1 MVSSTQTN
9 AKTKGPAK
17 VEVLETVA
25 VRFAGDSGD
34 GMQLTGTQFTN
45 ASALAGND
53 LSTLPDYPAEIR
65 APAGSLGGVSGF
77 QINFSSQQV
86 HTPGDVLHALIA
98 MNPAALKTNLADL
111 EHGGILMVNENAFT
125 KQNLAKAG
133 YDNNPLQ
140 DDSLKN
146 YRLYSVP
153 ITRLNSE
160 AVAES
165 GLGAKA
171 AERCKNFF
179 ALGVV
184 YWLYGRSMDGTL
196 KWIEQKFG
204 KNAAVADAN
213 ARALRAGYNF
223 GETAEIFPVCYQV
236 ARAAIK
242 PGRYRKVTG
251 NEAAALGFVAAAQRA
266 GQELLYCSYP
276 ITPASDVLHE
286 LSRLKNYGVRT
297 FQAEDEIAAVC
308 AAIGGAFAG
317 RFAVTGTSGP
327 GLALKS
333 EAIGLAM
340 ITELPLVILNV
351 QRGGPSTG
359 LPTKTEQSDLL
370 QAVWGR
376 HGECPVPVLAAATP
390 PDCFAMAIEAFR
402 IAVKYMT
409 PVILLT
415 DGYLANGAEPWR
427 IPDVDSLPKIDVS
440 HPTDPDGFQPYR
452 RDEHLSRPW
461 AIPGTPG
468 LEHRIGGL
476 EKGDGDGNVCY
487 DPDNHSLMIRKRAA
501 KIAGIANDI
510 PPVELE
516 GKDSGELLVVS
527 WGSTYGAVS
536 SAVERCRERGLSV
549 SLAHLH
555 YIEPFPRNLGE
566 VLNGFKRIL
575 VPEMNLGQLRLKLS
589 AAYLV
594 ETTGLNKVEGKPFK
608 IQEIMDQIEKILQGQ
623 NT

>member
-1 MVSSTQTN
+1 MVSSIQTH
-9 AKTKGPAK
+9 AKTKGPVK
-17 VEVLETVA
+17 VEVVETVA

-34 GMQLTGTQFTN
+34 GMQLSGTQFTN

-53 LSTLPDYPAEIR
+53 ISTLPDYPAEIR
-65 APAGSLGGVSGF
+65 APAGSLGGVSGY
-77 QINFSSQQV
+77 QINFSSQQI
-86 HTPGDVLHALIA
+86 HTPGDTLHALIA

-111 EHGGILMVNENAFT
+111 EHGGILIVNGDAFT
-125 KQNLAKAG
+125 EQNLAKAG
-133 YDNNPLQ
+133 YESNPLK

-153 ITRLNSE
+153 MTRLNAE
-160 AVAES
+160 AVAEA

-171 AERCKNFF
+171 AERCKNFY

-184 YWLYGRSMDGTL
+184 FWLYGRSMDGTL
-196 KWIEQKFG
+196 KWIDQKFG

-223 GETAEIFPVCYQV
+223 GETAEIFPVCYRV
-236 ARAAIK
+236 ARAPIK
-242 PGRYRKVTG
+242 PGRYRKITG
-251 NEAAALGFVAAAQRA
+251 NEATALGFVVAAHRA
-266 GQELLYCSYP
+266 GKELLYCSYP

-286 LSRLKNYGVRT
+286 LSRRKNFGVRT

-317 RFAVTGTSGP
+317 KFAATGTSGP
-327 GLALKS
+327 GVALKS

-340 ITELPLVILNV
+340 ITELPLVILAV

-370 QAVWGR
+370 QALWGR
-376 HGECPVPVLAAATP
+376 HGECPVPVLAASTP
-390 PDCFAMAIEAFR
+390 PNCFTMAMEAFR

-409 PVILLT
+409 PVMLLT
-415 DGYLANGAEPWR
+415 DGYLANGAEPWL
-427 IPDVDSLPKIDVS
+427 IPDVDSLPRIEVR
-440 HPTDPDGFQPYR
+440 HPTDPASFQPYR
-452 RDEHLSRPW
+452 RNEHLSRPW

-476 EKGDGDGNVCY
+476 EKSDVDGNVCY
-487 DPDNHSLMIRKRAA
+487 EPENHSLMVRKRAA
-501 KIAGIANDI
+501 KIAGIAKDI
-510 PPVELE
+510 PLIELE
-516 GKDSGELLVVS
+516 GADRGELLVVS

-536 SAVERCRERGLSV
+536 SAVERCREHGLSV

-555 YIEPFPRNLGE
+555 YIEPFSRNLGE
-566 VLNGFKRIL
+566 ILKGFKRIL
-575 VPEMNLGQLRLKLS
+575 MPELNLGQLRLKLS
-589 AAYLV
+589 AAFLV
-594 ETTGLNKVEGKPFK
+594 ETIGLNKVEGKPFK
-608 IQEIMDQIEKILQGQ
+608 IQEIVDQIEEILQGQ
-623 NT
+623 NK